1 MKFKKIFL
9 GILATLSIFTFIGCK
24 KSQNEKETI
33 EKIRQDI
40 LKSER
45 FNINDFKSAQKKSYI
60 KKVSANEFLTS
71 DKDLYNDNE
80 LLYEFDNENKK
91 HIFRNIINGKQ
102 FDFDSEKFTIAN
114 YAAANYILLYDKDNT
129 YYFVS
134 KLDGKILLEIKDAT
148 LSSSPDKNKITQKNK
163 MTTYNRQSVD
173 FVKSHN
179 ESTHD
184 VKYYYFHNFELVKD
198 VEKLKKDI
206 FETEKKGLNVR
217 FNASNATISV
227 DGKFYDF
234 INFNNLI
241 SHYYVLENNNI
252 IFKSTKKLM
261 ANFNINKNNNDIK
274 NYYIERDGSAYLY
287 HTYLYDFKS
296 KQLKEIDL
304 PFMIEDVFKN
314 EKDSEGKLTFS
325 NSKIKNLVSIRMID
339 PETRQLATADLVVAD
354 NYFKNI
360 IKVTTRTPYEMNK
373 VAENRYLVREEAN
386 YSLIDKKGNV
396 IRNFSA
402 KNVVAVHNQYLVVNN
417 SGKPIN
423 NTDHKVDIYDLLE
436 GKYIAKNYYLAK
448 SPTGIELERN
458 VFYNENY
465 EPVLLV
471 NNPKNPFVKVKGKIW
486 SNKNL
491 PLYSFTDGT
500 NLYLYHRTGQLIA
513 EIPDLNKFKTYS
525 LDYSTFSN
533 SSDPYSDYTNYTLIK
548 YTSSDNKRHYIIFK
562 QEVSYKL
569 EK

>member
-91 HIFRNIINGKQ
+91 HIFRNIINRKQ

-114 YAAANYILLYDKDNT
+114 YVAANYILLYDKDNK

-148 LSSSPDKNKITQKNK
+148 LSSNPDKNKITQKNK
-163 MTTYNRQSVD
+163 ISTYNRQFVD

-198 VEKLKKDI
+198 VEKFKKDI

-217 FNASNATISV
+217 FNTSNATISV

-234 INFNNLI
+234 INFNSQI
-241 SHYYVLENNNI
+241 SGYHVLENNNI
-252 IFKSTKKLM
+252 IFKSAKRLM

-274 NYYIERDGSAYLY
+274 NYYIERDGNAYLY
-287 HTYLYDFKS
+287 HTYLYDFKN
-296 KQLKEIDL
+296 KQLKEINL

-325 NSKIKNLVSIRMID
+325 NSKIKNLVSIKMID

-396 IRNFSA
+396 IRNFPD

-423 NTDHKVDIYDLLE
+423 NTNYKVDIYDLLE

-448 SPTGIELERN
+448 SLTGIELEKN

-471 NNPKNPFVKVKGKIW
+471 NNSKNPFVKVKGKIW
-486 SNKNL
+486 SHKNL

-513 EIPDLNKFKTYS
+513 EIPDLNKFKTYY
-525 LDYSTFSN
+525 LNYSTFSN
-533 SSDPYSDYTNYTLIK
+533 PSDPYSDYTNYTLIK
-548 YTSSDNKRHYIIFK
+548 YTSSDNKHHYIIFK

>member
-148 LSSSPDKNKITQKNK
+148 LSSNPDKNKITQKNK
-163 MTTYNRQSVD
+163 MATYNRQFVD

-179 ESTHD
+179 ESSHD

-198 VEKLKKDI
+198 VEKFQKDI
-206 FETEKKGLNVR
+206 FETEKKGLDVR
-217 FNASNATISV
+217 YNTSSATISV

-234 INFNNLI
+234 INFNNMI
-241 SHYYVLENNNI
+241 SNYYVLENNNI
-252 IFKSTKKLM
+252 IFKSTKRLM

-287 HTYLYDFKS
+287 HTYLYDFKN

-304 PFMIEDVFKN
+304 PFMIEEVFKN

-325 NSKIKNLVSIRMID
+325 NSKIKNLVLIRMID

-360 IKVTTRTPYEMNK
+360 IKVTTRTPYEMTK

-396 IRNFSA
+396 IRNFSS

-417 SGKPIN
+417 SGKPIS
-423 NTDHKVDIYDLLE
+423 NTNHKIDIYDLLE

-448 SPTGIELERN
+448 SSTGIELERN

>member
-9 GILATLSIFTFIGCK
+9 GILAALSIFTFIGCK

-60 KKVSANEFLTS
+60 KKLSTNELLTS

-102 FDFDSEKFTIAN
+102 FEFDSEKFIIAN
-114 YAAANYILLYDKDNT
+114 YNSANYILLYDKDNT

-148 LSSSPDKNKITQKNK
+148 LSSDPDKNKITQKNK
-163 MTTYNRQSVD
+163 MTTYNRQFVD

-179 ESTHD
+179 ESSHD

-198 VEKLKKDI
+198 VEKFKKDI

-234 INFNNLI
+234 INFNNMI
-241 SHYYVLENNNI
+241 SNYYVLENNNI
-252 IFKSTKKLM
+252 IFKSTKRLM

-287 HTYLYDFKS
+287 HTYLYDFKN

-360 IKVTTRTPYEMNK
+360 IKVTTRTPYEMTK

-417 SGKPIN
+417 SGKPIS

-448 SPTGIELERN
+448 SLTGIELERN

-471 NNPKNPFVKVKGKIW
+471 NNPKNPFIKVKGKIW